1 MDLLYGFGI
10 MAYGHP
16 VVNLVGMVKEK
27 MEIPDAKTADEAIK
41 AEVW

>member
-16 VVNLVGMVKEK
+16 VVNLVGRVKEK
-27 MEIPDAKTADEAIK
+27 MEISDTETADGVIK
-41 AEVW
+41 AEV